1 MPKRVFV
8 SLGSNIEKEQN
19 LPEAIRMLA
28 ERCQL
33 VAVSK
38 VYETTP
44 VGYDDQPSFLN
55 AAVLI
60 ETSLDAA
67 AFRQEILTQIEQQLN
82 RVRTADKF
90 APRTIDADII
100 LYNDDVL
107 DLDAHHHIPDPDL
120 VQFAHVA
127 VPIADLDPDM
137 CHPETGERLDQ
148 IAQRLRNQAGAA
160 AIWERDDIRLDANPS
175 SRLERR
181 SGKS

>member
-19 LPEAIRMLA
+19 LPEAIRLLA

-33 VAVSK
+33 VAASK

-60 ETSLDAA
+60 ETDLDAA
-67 AFRQEILTQIEQQLN
+67 TFKHQVLAHIERELN

-100 LYNDDVL
+100 LYDDDVL
-107 DLDAHHHIPDPDL
+107 DLDADHHIPDPDL
-120 VQFAHVA
+120 MRFAHVA

-137 CHPETGERLDQ
+137 CHPESGERLGQ

-160 AIWERDDIRLDANPS
+160 AIWERYDIRLDANPS
-175 SRLERR
+175 SQLDRR
-181 SGKS
+181 TGSN

>member
-8 SLGSNIEKEQN
+8 SLGSNIEKERN
-19 LPEAIRMLA
+19 LPEAIRLLA
-28 ERCQL
+28 ERCRL

-44 VGYDDQPSFLN
+44 VGYDGQPSFLN

-67 AFRQEILTQIEQQLN
+67 AFRQQILNQIEQQLN

-100 LYNDDVL
+100 LYDEDVL

-120 VQFAHVA
+120 LRFAYVA
-127 VPIADLDPDM
+127 VPIADLDPGM
-137 CHPETGERLDQ
+137 RHPETGEGLGQ
-148 IAQRLRNQAGAA
+148 IAQRLRNEAGAA
-160 AIWERDDIRLDANPS
+160 AFWERGDIRLDVNPS
-175 SRLERR
+175 SQLERR
-181 SGKS
+181 TGRS